1 MKRIRKKEEERD
13 RPIVFKISGKPYA
26 IYKFYR
32 KVDSLVRDKNTKS
45 VRPRGVDSAKV
56 IQVVETKALRGNG
69 TEGDPFRYVIQ
80 YWSFD
85 GYLLAEKDP
94 KEDEAGIESSAINVE
109 TIIKGENALQNL
121 NQNKKNPYAAYGI

>member
-1 MKRIRKKEEERD
+1 M
-13 RPIVFKISGKPYA
+13 
-26 IYKFYR
+26 
-32 KVDSLVRDKNTKS
+32 KS

-94 KEDEAGIESSAINVE
+94 KENQTDSESPAINVE
-109 TIIKGENALQNL
+109 TIIEGKNTLQNL
-121 NQNKKNPYAAYGI
+121 NQSKKNPYAAYGI

>member
-1 MKRIRKKEEERD
+1 M
-13 RPIVFKISGKPYA
+13 FKISGKPYA

-45 VRPRGVDSAKV
+45 VRPRGVDSA
-56 IQVVETKALRGNG
+56 LRGNG

-85 GYLLAEKDP
+85 GCLLAEKDP
-94 KEDEAGIESSAINVE
+94 KENQTDSESPAINVE
-109 TIIKGENALQNL
+109 TIIEGKNTLQNL
-121 NQNKKNPYAAYGI
+121 NQSKKNPYAAYGI

>member
-1 MKRIRKKEEERD
+1 MKQMKWKIEERG
-13 RPIVFKISGKPYA
+13 RSSMFKISGKPYA

>member
-1 MKRIRKKEEERD
+1 MKRIRKKSREGD

-94 KEDEAGIESSAINVE
+94 KEDEAGIES
-109 TIIKGENALQNL
+109 LQL
-121 NQNKKNPYAAYGI
+121 TSKQSLKAKMPYKI